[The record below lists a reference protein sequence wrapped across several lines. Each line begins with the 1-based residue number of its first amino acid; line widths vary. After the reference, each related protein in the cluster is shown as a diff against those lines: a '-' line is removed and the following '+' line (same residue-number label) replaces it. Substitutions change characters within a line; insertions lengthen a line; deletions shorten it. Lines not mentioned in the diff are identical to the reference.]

1 LIANKHV
8 NHADYKTHDL
18 ERAMNASKKY
28 NLVLSAEASD
38 FVEKQTPLRKNFV
51 FRYPEKMEGESLP
64 PIKEAC
70 KLARDILKD
79 INTVLRMKGINL
91 NDIAELLS

>member
-1 LIANKHV
+1 
-8 NHADYKTHDL
+8 
-18 ERAMNASKKY
+18 
-28 NLVLSAEASD
+28 
-38 FVEKQTPLRKNFV
+38 V
-51 FRYPEKMEGESLP
+51 FRYPEKMEDESLP